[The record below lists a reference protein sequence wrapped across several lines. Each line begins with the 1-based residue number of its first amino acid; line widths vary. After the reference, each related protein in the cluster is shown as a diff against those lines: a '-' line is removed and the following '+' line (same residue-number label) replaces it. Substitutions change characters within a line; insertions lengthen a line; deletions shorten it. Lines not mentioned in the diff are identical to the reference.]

1 MGWLLCLAALAAPM
15 LSRRPRPAPSSS
27 AVRQLSP
34 EELRERIDA
43 YLGSIDTPITADL
56 WRALGPQAADVLE
69 PIATDA
75 KAFPSRRARALE
87 GLIAAAPDRASQ
99 LVGPMAR
106 DEREPVVLRVTAMH
120 GVAELMPGKAV
131 SELKPVMQAA
141 RSAGLRGAAA
151 DALSRGKD
159 GCAAVRAQAARE
171 KGDAREAFHRA
182 LTRCGE

>member
-1 MGWLLCLAALAAPM
+1 MNWLLCLALLATPKLPRGQRPPPSASAPQP
-15 LSRRPRPAPSSS
+15 LS
-27 AVRQLSP
+27 QD
-34 EELRERIDA
+34 ELREKIEG
-43 YLGSIDTPITADL
+43 YLGSIDTPITADH

-87 GLIAAAPDRASQ
+87 GLIAAAPDRASK

-106 DEREPVVLRVTAMH
+106 DEREPVVLRVIAMH